1 MELIRLEDS
10 LKLHIP
16 EIDSQHETL
25 IRLINELHESM
36 LQKVDRA
43 ALGELLAQL
52 LAHTQS
58 HFSYEEQ
65 LMAQHGYP
73 AYEVHKSQHARLV
86 RHLLDLIERFQNG
99 ELLMSFAVVIELK
112 GWATIHIEKSDKLL
126 GAFLKDQ
133 PGVDTASA

>member
-10 LKLHIP
+10 MRLNIP

-25 IRLINELHESM
+25 IGLINALHQSM
-36 LQKVDRA
+36 LQQADRA
-43 ALGELLAQL
+43 ALGGLLAQL

-65 LMAQHGYP
+65 LMSQHGYP
-73 AYEVHKSQHARLV
+73 AYEVHKSEHARLIQ
-86 RHLLDLIERFQNG
+86 HLLDLIGRFQNG
-99 ELLMSFAVVIELK
+99 DLLMSFAVVIELK

-133 PGVDTASA
+133 PGVDTASN

>member
-10 LKLHIP
+10 MRLNIP

-25 IRLINELHESM
+25 IGLINALHQSM
-36 LQKVDRA
+36 LQKADRA
-43 ALGELLAQL
+43 ALDGLLAQL

-65 LMAQHGYP
+65 LMSQHGYP
-73 AYEVHKSQHARLV
+73 AYEVHRSEHARLIQ
-86 RHLLDLIERFQNG
+86 HLLDLIGRFENG

-133 PGVDTASA
+133 PGADTASG

>member
-25 IRLINELHESM
+25 IRLINDLHESM

-73 AYEVHKSQHARLV
+73 AYEVHKSEHARLIQ
-86 RHLLDLIERFQNG
+86 HLLDLIERFQNG

-126 GAFLKDQ
+126 GAFLKEQ
-133 PGVDTASA
+133 PGVVTASA